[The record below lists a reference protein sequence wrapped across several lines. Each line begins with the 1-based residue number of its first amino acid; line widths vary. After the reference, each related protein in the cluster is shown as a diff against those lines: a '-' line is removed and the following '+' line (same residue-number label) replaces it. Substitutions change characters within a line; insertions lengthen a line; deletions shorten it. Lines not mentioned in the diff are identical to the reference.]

1 MKKLLLSLLMILPSF
16 LYAQDIME
24 GTTYYLP
31 KTVLK
36 INMLIERTSVTPG
49 ELHLYAERYLKK
61 KDVASEASDN
71 YRIVKMNIY
80 SESIPDT
87 AKQFTA
93 RVDQKHS
100 INSIKLN
107 SDGIILAVNT
117 DAKQPTP
124 REPFI
129 PAPKPA
135 PLNPHDYMNQDILAS
150 GSMAKMAELTA
161 QEIIDIRE
169 SRSQLSKGQ
178 ADFMPQDGAQMSLM
192 LKNLQQQEAALLQ
205 LFEGVTEKD
214 TTEVVLTFIPEQETD
229 RYILFRFSRK
239 LGLVDRDDL
248 AGSPYY
254 ITVKDEHVIP
264 TNQAIAEEGKRS
276 KDDANIFV
284 NMPGKAKISLQG
296 KDAMATLDTYLAQF
310 GKTASLDNELFGKKL
325 YTQLI
330 YNPIT
335 GNIESINTDLI
346 KK

>member
-1 MKKLLLSLLMILPSF
+1 M
-16 LYAQDIME
+16 
-24 GTTYYLP
+24 
-31 KTVLK
+31 
-36 INMLIERTSVTPG
+36 
-49 ELHLYAERYLKK
+49 
-61 KDVASEASDN
+61 
-71 YRIVKMNIY
+71 
-80 SESIPDT
+80 
-87 AKQFTA
+87 
-93 RVDQKHS
+93 
-100 INSIKLN
+100 
-107 SDGIILAVNT
+107 
-117 DAKQPTP
+117 
-124 REPFI
+124 
-129 PAPKPA
+129 
-135 PLNPHDYMNQDILAS
+135 
-150 GSMAKMAELTA
+150 
-161 QEIIDIRE
+161 
-169 SRSQLSKGQ
+169 
-178 ADFMPQDGAQMSLM
+178 
-192 LKNLQQQEAALLQ
+192 LQ

-214 TTEVVLTFIPEQETD
+214 TTQVVLTFVPEQEID

-284 NMPGKAKISLQG
+284 NMPGKAKISIQG

-335 GNIESINTDLI
+335 GNIESINTDMV